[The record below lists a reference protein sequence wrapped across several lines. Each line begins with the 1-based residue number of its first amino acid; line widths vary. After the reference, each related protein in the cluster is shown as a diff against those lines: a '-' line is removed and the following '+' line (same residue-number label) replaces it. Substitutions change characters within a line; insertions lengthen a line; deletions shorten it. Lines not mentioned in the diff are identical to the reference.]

1 MSKND
6 RYELANILED
16 ITVVSEDD
24 DGEEVEVEEKPSSA
38 PDGVNPDAG
47 KVYSYLG
54 VDSDNPKDLEYANEI
69 YNYAKSIAAS
79 EEEADILWA
88 VRELSQSVRTSE
100 FGGSK
105 LKTLYAY
112 VGLQQK
118 KQSIEKEI
126 SAYER

>member
-1 MSKND
+1 MS
-6 RYELANILED
+6 
-16 ITVVSEDD
+16 
-24 DGEEVEVEEKPSSA
+24 GEEEGEDVELGEKSSAA

-54 VDSDNPKDLEYANEI
+54 IDGDNPTELEYANEI
-69 YNYAKSIAAS
+69 YDYAKSIAAS

-88 VRELSQSVRTSE
+88 VRELANTVRSSE

-112 VGLQQK
+112 VSLQQK
-118 KQSIEKEI
+118 KQNIEKEI
-126 SAYER
+126 SAYEKE